1 MFINIVVLHKKLCQT
16 LVVKKLEFL
25 FLFIILCLFTA
36 CFSNKSADVLQNE
49 QKATSGSLK
58 NVENL
63 KDERIKHLIS
73 HMKEADA
80 VHREAWWVVSAERK
94 KVSRSIFGK
103 VQKAL
108 ESDLGEKSSEKT
120 FNCNQYSLR
129 KESSNSSG
137 YPLTLYIYETCNKSE
152 NFMMAQIQS
161 KTESQIQLSFYPQ
174 NASEVVGL
182 AASILN
188 KTVVCDFV
196 IDSAFKISTF
206 QCKNMAQDRNSA
218 QMIQFEVYKFNKAQ
232 KSMITLKGEVFENLS
247 PVRKIQAEVP
257 LEGKIEVLETQ
268 VEIPEGYEKP
278 LPVKKEAVADKK
290 ADIKNSTSA
299 DHKQTQIH
307 EYDHNSDA
315 IQEGVKADS
324 AEHIEAE
331 PVETD
336 ASEAGSKVVA
346 PPPARS
352 TGR

>member
-1 MFINIVVLHKKLCQT
+1 M
-16 LVVKKLEFL
+16 KKLEFL

-49 QKATSGSLK
+49 QKAASVSLK

-80 VHREAWWVVSAERK
+80 IHREAWWVVSAERK
-94 KVSRSIFGK
+94 KTGRSFFGK
-103 VQKAL
+103 IQKAL
-108 ESDLGEKSSEKT
+108 ESDLGEKSSEKV
-120 FNCNQYSLR
+120 FNCNQYSIR
-129 KESSNSSG
+129 KESSHPSG
-137 YPLTLYIYETCNKSE
+137 YPLIVYIYETCNKAE
-152 NFMMAQIQS
+152 NFMMAQIQA

-196 IDSAFKISTF
+196 IDTGFKISTF
-206 QCKNMAQDRNSA
+206 QCKNIAQDRNSA
-218 QMIQFEVYKFNKAQ
+218 QMVQFEVYKFNKVQ
-232 KSMITLKGEVFENLS
+232 KSLITLKGEIFENLS

-268 VEIPEGYEKP
+268 VEIPDGYEKA
-278 LPVKKEAVADKK
+278 LPVKKEAVSEKK
-290 ADIKNSTSA
+290 ADIKKSNVPEQNKTQTHES
-299 DHKQTQIH
+299 DHH
-307 EYDHNSDA
+307 SEA
-315 IQEGVKADS
+315 REGVEADS
-324 AEHIEAE
+324 AEHIE
-331 PVETD
+331 VESAGSD
-336 ASEAGSKVVA
+336 VSEAGSKVVA